1 MNHVV
6 VDSPIGPL
14 RLEANERALTRV
26 DLPNR
31 VDERVTGPTNHPVL
45 RAALRELAAYFEG
58 TLQKFETPFE
68 LEGTEF
74 QRLAWSALV
83 EIPYATTR
91 SYAEQARAIGRPT
104 ATRAVGA
111 ANGKNPIPIIVPCHR
126 VLGAN
131 GSLTGFGGG
140 VEVKRW
146 LLDHE
151 ARHAGLR
158 LPLPL

>member
-1 MNHVV
+1 MNEVV
-6 VDSPIGPL
+6 IDTPIGHL
-14 RLEANERALTRV
+14 RLVANDRAITRV

-31 VDERVTGPTNHPVL
+31 VDAPADADTDHPIL
-45 RAALRELAAYFEG
+45 RAAIDQLEAYFAG
-58 TLQKFETPFE
+58 DRQTFDVPIE

-74 QRLAWSALV
+74 QRLAWHALV
-83 EIPYATTR
+83 DIPYATTR
-91 SYAEQARAIGRPT
+91 SYAEQARAIGRPS

-126 VLGAN
+126 VIGGD

-140 VEVKRW
+140 VETKRW

-158 LPLPL
+158 MF